1 MKEPGFRPGHVPLDM
16 VEKKVQPQYLEI
28 AQFEEAIHA

>member
-16 VEKKVQPQYLEI
+16 VEQKVQPQYLEI